1 MEFDNYSKEENVRI
15 GSSEGQAV
23 DHEQAALSKY
33 MTSVY
38 KMMCYAL
45 VLTGA
50 AAWVVGHNEKL
61 WSFFLGNYWIW
72 AIVELGLVFAIG
84 AGIQKFEAKTLNI
97 LFVIYSIVNGLTLS
111 SIFLV
116 FDLGLI
122 ETAFFITAG
131 TFGACSA
138 IGYFIKKDLSTI
150 GRIAYFLLI
159 GLVIA
164 TIVNIFMANTQ
175 LSWILNY
182 AGVGIFTILTAYD
195 TQKLKKGGFHF
206 LAEEDQQRW
215 VVYGALELYLDF
227 INLFLYILRI
237 LGRSRD

>member
-1 MEFDNYSKEENVRI
+1 MEMDNYSKEENLRI
-15 GSSEGQAV
+15 GSEERSV
-23 DHEQAALSKY
+23 DTEQAALSKY

-45 VLTGA
+45 ILTGVS
-50 AAWVVGHNEKL
+50 AWIVGHNETL
-61 WSFFLGNYWIW
+61 WSFFLGNFWLW
-72 AIVELGLVFAIG
+72 AIAELGLVFAIG
-84 AGIQKFEAKTLNI
+84 AGIQKFEARTLNV

-116 FDLGLI
+116 YDLGLI

-131 TFGACSA
+131 TFGACSLF
-138 IGYFIKKDLSTI
+138 GYKTKKDLSTV
-150 GRIAYFLLI
+150 GRIAYFALFGLI
-159 GLVIA
+159 IA
-164 TIVNIFMANTQ
+164 TIVNLFMASST
-175 LSWILNY
+175 LDWIINY
-182 AGVGIFTILTAYD
+182 SGVAIFTVLTAYD
-195 TQKLKKGGFHF
+195 TQKLKKGGFHY

-227 INLFLYILRI
+227 INLFLYILKI